1 MAIKHKLVTLNSS
14 TPVKLTEDIVDDFY
28 NRDLAVSMQ
37 NIDSSINIYIGTST
51 VTSSS
56 YGFKLIPGGALSL
69 DIMSGDDLYAIA
81 ASGTP
86 SVAVILVQ
94 D

>member
-1 MAIKHKLVTLNSS
+1 MSLTHNLVTLNSS
-14 TPVKLTEDIVDDFY
+14 TPVKLTAEAIDPFY
-28 NRDLAVSMQ
+28 NRDVAVSMQ
-37 NIDSSINIYIGTST
+37 NVDSSINIYIGGSN

-56 YGFKLIPGGALSL
+56 YGFRLIPGGALSL
-69 DIMSGDDLYAIA
+69 DVSAGDDLYAIA